1 MIFEMVRI
9 NSTTFIKTRG
19 FCCLP
24 PSPSK
29 LPGNTVRV
37 CWRARVPCV
46 RESKLKRWKYAAQ
59 YVGDVRACWT
69 IAKVA
74 ALYSQ
79 VFEARRWKGIPIWP
93 SSANAEHREYYW
105 AKAFEGVWAE
115 MCLCCVP
122 GGRGQRV
129 WSFPLNHTR
138 DDFVSLSSSCFVYIM
153 LSFSFFS
160 LFFFFH
166 RRDRE
171 KDRNFR
177 IKIFEPYCFACIFR
191 FAISSGAR
199 LLYRKKQD
207 VPGRMTQQVILR
219 SGETR
224 RFEGF
229 QNGHSVVLPWDV
241 EMESDRRLRVL

>member
-122 GGRGQRV
+122 GGGGR
-129 WSFPLNHTR
+129 SKSLI
-138 DDFVSLSSSCFVYIM
+138 VSSESHQGRLRFFLFLLFCIHYAVLFFLLS
-153 LSFSFFS
+153 
-160 LFFFFH
+160 FFFFPSTWQ
-166 RRDRE
+166 RE
-171 KDRNFR
+171 R
-177 IKIFEPYCFACIFR
+177 
-191 FAISSGAR
+191 
-199 LLYRKKQD
+199 
-207 VPGRMTQQVILR
+207 
-219 SGETR
+219 
-224 RFEGF
+224 
-229 QNGHSVVLPWDV
+229 
-241 EMESDRRLRVL
+241 

>member
-1 MIFEMVRI
+1 MFMLCTGGER
-9 NSTTFIKTRG
+9 
-19 FCCLP
+19 
-24 PSPSK
+24 SK
-29 LPGNTVRV
+29 SLIVSS
-37 CWRARVPCV
+37 
-46 RESKLKRWKYAAQ
+46 ESHQ
-59 YVGDVRACWT
+59 
-69 IAKVA
+69 
-74 ALYSQ
+74 
-79 VFEARRWKGIPIWP
+79 
-93 SSANAEHREYYW
+93 
-105 AKAFEGVWAE
+105 
-115 MCLCCVP
+115 
-122 GGRGQRV
+122 GRLR
-129 WSFPLNHTR
+129 
-138 DDFVSLSSSCFVYIM
+138 
-153 LSFSFFS
+153 FS
-160 LFFFFH
+160 LFLLFCIHYAVLFFLLSLFFFH

>member
-1 MIFEMVRI
+1 MFAALPFQASRKHRTRVLARSRAMCTRI
-9 NSTTFIKTRG
+9 QAETLK
-19 FCCLP
+19 
-24 PSPSK
+24 
-29 LPGNTVRV
+29 V
-37 CWRARVPCV
+37 CGAIRRRCTGVLNYC
-46 RESKLKRWKYAAQ
+46 
-59 YVGDVRACWT
+59 
-69 IAKVA
+69 KVA

-93 SSANAEHREYYW
+93 SSANAEHREYYS

-122 GGRGQRV
+122 GGGGGGQRV

-138 DDFVSLSSSCFVYIM
+138 DDFVSLSLVYIM